1 MEWHN
6 GQWGGWDQAMEQVSY
21 VLVLLMGLLCAVAAV
36 AGVARRLGVSYPI
49 ILVIFGL
56 LCSLLPGV
64 PRIPLP
70 PSLVFLVILP
80 PLLYVAAW
88 QTSWQEFKY
97 NLLSISSLAVFLVFF
112 TAFGVAYAAR
122 WWLPGFNWRLGF
134 LLGAVVSPTDAVAAT
149 SIARKVG
156 MPQRIV
162 DLLEGESLLNDA
174 TGLLAME
181 LGIAMVVDGATPTVS
196 GGVLE
201 FLWLAAGGVLVGLIV
216 GWLVAWLE
224 RWVDD
229 GPVEIALSLIVP
241 YAAYLMGEAVK
252 SSGVIAVVT
261 CGLFVSRRSSI
272 FFSPGVR
279 LQALAVWDALEFLL
293 NGLVF
298 VLIGL
303 QLPYVLDG
311 IRGQSKLSLLVV
323 ALVFSGFLVLLRMA
337 WMFPAARAAWW
348 VRTHLAKQTYE
359 RPRAN
364 QVFVLGWTGMRGVV
378 ALAAANSLPLTL
390 GNGRPFPERSFIIF
404 LTFSVILV
412 TLVAQGLSLPWL
424 VRVLRLPAPD
434 TRFCE
439 EGEARRLLL
448 QAAVEFLSERKNSA
462 HEEDDIHL
470 YDDLL
475 HQFEH
480 KMAEIEDC
488 GPPVNGDGKNERRGI
503 TMHQVV
509 LDTIRRERE
518 ELNLLHGN
526 GRIGD
531 NVHRTLQHELD
542 LSESRL
548 T

>member
-1 MEWHN
+1 MDHVN
-6 GQWGGWDQAMEQVSY
+6 Y
-21 VLVLLMGLLCAVAAV
+21 ILILLIGLLCSVAAV
-36 AGVARRLGVSYPI
+36 AGLARRFAVSYPI
-49 ILVIFGL
+49 VLVIFGL
-56 LCSLLPGV
+56 LCSLLPHI

-88 QTSWQEFKY
+88 QTSWREFKY
-97 NLLSISSLAVFLVFF
+97 NLVSISSLAVFLVFF
-112 TAFGVAYAAR
+112 TAFGVAFAAK
-122 WWLPGFNWRLGF
+122 WWLPGFNWQLGF

-156 MPQRIV
+156 MPQRVV

-174 TGLLAME
+174 TGLLALQFGVE
-181 LGIAMVVDGATPTVS
+181 MVVQGTTPTVS
-196 GGVLE
+196 RGILE
-201 FLWLAAGGVLVGLIV
+201 FAWLTLGGLLVGLAI
-216 GWLVAWLE
+216 GWVVTWLE

-252 SSGVIAVVT
+252 GSGVIAVVA
-261 CGLFVSRRSSI
+261 CGLFVSRRSST

-311 IRGQSKLSLLVV
+311 IHGQSRLGLLGYGL
-323 ALVFSGFLVLLRMA
+323 AFSAVLVLLRMA
-337 WMFPAARAAWW
+337 WMYPAARTAWW
-348 VRTHLAKQTYE
+348 VRTHIVKQMYE
-359 RPRAN
+359 SPKSN
-364 QVFVLGWTGMRGVV
+364 QVFVVGWTGMRGVV

-390 GNGRPFPERSFIIF
+390 NDGSPFPQRSFIIF
-404 LTFSVILV
+404 LTFSLILV
-412 TLVAQGLSLPWL
+412 TLVLQGLSLPWL
-424 VRVLRLPAPD
+424 VRILRLSGEN
-434 TRFCE
+434 TQFCE
-439 EGEARRLLL
+439 EGEARHLLL
-448 QAAVEFLSERKNSA
+448 QAAIDFLGERRRSA
-462 HEEDDIHL
+462 EGEHEVHL
-470 YDDLL
+470 YEDLL
-475 HQFEH
+475 HDYQH
-480 KMAEIEDC
+480 KLEEIDEC
-488 GPPVNGDGKNERRGI
+488 GPDGSNPEKDSHGL
-503 TMHQVV
+503 TMNY
-509 LDTIRRERE
+509 LLLETIRRERE
-518 ELNLLHGN
+518 ELNLLRAN

-531 NVHRTLQHELD
+531 SVHRNLERELD